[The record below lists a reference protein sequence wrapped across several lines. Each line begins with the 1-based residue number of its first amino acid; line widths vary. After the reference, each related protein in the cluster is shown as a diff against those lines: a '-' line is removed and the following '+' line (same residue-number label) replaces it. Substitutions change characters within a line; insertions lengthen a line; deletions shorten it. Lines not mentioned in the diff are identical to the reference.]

1 MVKRMKIG
9 IQGIKGS
16 FHHIA
21 AEHYFGKN
29 IDLVECDTFG
39 QMPNLLKEKKV
50 DVLVMAIENSI
61 AGAILPNYA
70 LIDAC
75 ELNICGES
83 YLPIR
88 HNLMALKGQKIAEIR
103 EVHSHPMALLQCQK
117 FLKTLPHIKIV
128 EDIDTAYVAKKIKEE
143 KIKGV
148 AAIASTL
155 ASKLYELEILA
166 SNIQTININATRFFI
181 LNTSLNFT
189 PEQADKASVKFITKN
204 ESGSLAEVLGILS
217 RYDLNLSKIQS
228 LPIINTPWKYAFFVD
243 FSFNNL
249 TNYKE
254 AIEEIKEKGVRLKIL
269 GLYTKS
275 KS

>member
-1 MVKRMKIG
+1 MKIG

-75 ELNICGES
+75 ELNICGEY

-217 RYDLNLSKIQS
+217 KYDLNLSKIQS
-228 LPIINTPWKYAFFVD
+228 LPIIDKPWKYAFFVD
-243 FSFNNL
+243 FSFNNI

-254 AIEEIKEKGVRLKIL
+254 AIEEIKEKVVRLKIL
-269 GLYTKS
+269 GLYIKS

>member
-1 MVKRMKIG
+1 MKIG

-39 QMPNLLKEKKV
+39 EMPNLLKEKKV
-50 DVLVMAIENSI
+50 DLLVMAIENSI

-70 LIDAC
+70 LIDTY
-75 ELNICGES
+75 ELNIYGEY
-83 YLPIR
+83 YLPIH
-88 HNLMALKGQKIAEIR
+88 HNLMALKGQKISEIK
-103 EVHSHPMALLQCQK
+103 EVHSHPMALLQCKK

-128 EDIDTAYVAKKIKEE
+128 EDIDTALVAKKIKEE
-143 KIKGV
+143 KIKSV
-148 AAIASTL
+148 AAIASKL

-166 SNIQTININATRFFI
+166 PKIHTIYSNKTRFFI
-181 LNTSLNFT
+181 LNTSLNYT
-189 PEQADKASVKFITKN
+189 PEQADKASVKFIAKN
-204 ESGSLAEVLGILS
+204 KIGSLAEVLGILS
-217 RYDLNLSKIQS
+217 RYNLNLSKIQS
-228 LPIINTPWKYAFFVD
+228 LPIIQQPGKYAFFVD

-249 TNYKE
+249 TNFKE
-254 AIEEIKEKGVRLKIL
+254 AIEEIKVKVVDLKIL
-269 GLYTKS
+269 GLYIKS

>member
-1 MVKRMKIG
+1 MKIG

-50 DVLVMAIENSI
+50 DMLVMAIENSI

-128 EDIDTAYVAKKIKEE
+128 EDIDTACVAKKIKEE

-166 SNIQTININATRFFI
+166 SDIQTININATRFFI
-181 LNTSLNFT
+181 LNTSLNYT
-189 PEQADKASVKFITKN
+189 PEQADKASVKFIANN
-204 ESGSLAEVLGILS
+204 EPGSLAEVLGILS

-243 FSFNNL
+243 FSFNNP

-269 GLYTKS
+269 GLYIKS